1 MVALVDRF
9 GRSFPYLRLS
19 LTEACNYRC
28 SYCLPD
34 GYRADGLP
42 AFIGLDEIRRLVR
55 AFAARGMSKIR
66 LTGGEPSIRKDL
78 VQVIAA
84 VSAVPGVRRIAITT
98 TGTRLPRHIGA
109 WREAGLPAL
118 NVSLDTL
125 DPQRFH
131 AITGHDRFAEVTEG
145 VE

>member
-34 GYRADGLP
+34 GYRADGRP
-42 AFIGLDEIRRLVR
+42 AFIELDEVRRLVR
-55 AFAARGMSKIR
+55 AFAALGMSKIR

-78 VQVIAA
+78 VPIIAA
-84 VSAVPGVRRIAITT
+84 VSALRGWRPDS
-98 TGTRLPRHIGA
+98 RLR
-109 WREAGLPAL
+109 
-118 NVSLDTL
+118 
-125 DPQRFH
+125 
-131 AITGHDRFAEVTEG
+131 
-145 VE
+145 